1 MIRRGGRI
9 FLIQFSTQTFASEFN
24 FIYLGFLDLKT
35 TIFYLCAMKKSPITI
50 KDIARALNIS
60 PSTVSRALQ
69 SHPDISIATRESVQ
83 AYAKEHHYKPN
94 GLALSLRTNKNKT
107 IGVIIPEIVHYF
119 FSSVLAGIEEIA
131 DQEGYNVIVCQSGEN
146 YDKEVRNTT
155 ALISSRVSGVLASLS
170 KNTTN
175 YDHFQEI
182 VDSDIPLVFFDRICI
197 GILTDKVVVDDY
209 AGAFA
214 ATEYLISSG
223 CRRIAFF
230 SSPPHLEISK
240 NRKNGY
246 LDALR
251 KHKIEVD
258 ESLIRIC
265 DTRDEAIKVT
275 PEFLAMEEHPDAF
288 FAINDQCAA
297 GILFA
302 VKRSRFKVPDD
313 ISIFGFSDGE
323 FALASDPMLSTVEQ
337 HGFEM
342 GIHAARLLISKIK
355 GETQGKYTNKIIKT
369 NLKLRGT
376 TRPLLY

>member
-1 MIRRGGRI
+1 LAFTLLI
-9 FLIQFSTQTFASEFN
+9 FINL
-24 FIYLGFLDLKT
+24 
-35 TIFYLCAMKKSPITI
+35 YLCVMKKPPITI
-50 KDIARALNIS
+50 KDIARELNIS

-69 SHPDISIATRESVQ
+69 NHPDISVATRELVQ
-83 AYAKEHHYKPN
+83 EYAKAHHYKPN

-107 IGVIIPEIVHYF
+107 IGVIIPEIIHHF
-119 FSSVLAGIEEIA
+119 FSSVLSGIEEVS
-131 DQEGYNVIVCQSGEN
+131 DEEGYNVIVCQSGEK
-146 YDKEVRNTT
+146 YEKEVRNTE

-209 AGAFA
+209 NGAFSV
-214 ATEYLISSG
+214 TEYLIQTG

-251 KHKIEVD
+251 KYKIPVD

-265 DTRDEAIKVT
+265 DTREDAIVVT
-275 PEFLAMEEHPDAF
+275 PEFLQMEDRPDAF
-288 FAINDQCAA
+288 FAINDESAV
-297 GILFA
+297 GILYA
-302 VKRSRFKVPDD
+302 VKQAGLKVPDD
-313 ISIFGFSDGE
+313 VSIFGFSNGL

-342 GIHAARLLISKIK
+342 GKNAAKLLISKIK
-355 GETQGKYTNKIIKT
+355 GETQGQFTNKIIKT
-369 NLKLRGT
+369 NLVLRGT
-376 TRPLLY
+376 TKQRIANSE